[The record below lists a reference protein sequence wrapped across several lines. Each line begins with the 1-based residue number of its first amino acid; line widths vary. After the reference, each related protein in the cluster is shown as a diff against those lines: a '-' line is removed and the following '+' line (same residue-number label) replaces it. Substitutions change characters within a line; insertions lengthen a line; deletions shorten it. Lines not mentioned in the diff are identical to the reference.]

1 MRGPSPMQIFALFI
15 VALTSPNTAIAVE
28 QVAPTGALQD
38 QVGSERIVVEAQ
50 RDRRSEW
57 KRAESEHLVM
67 FSDGGEAELKRAAS
81 DVERL
86 HQLMVRLYARGG
98 EVAETAKL
106 KIILINSVP
115 SYRVLGLRNLRAEE
129 GPYVPPFAGQ
139 RFYDPREDGALL
151 ILPRADQVIDLDTSK
166 ARDAFCD
173 EMGADLLAVDKTCAD
188 VANRPAPIA
197 RPWEAILFSA
207 YAQHFILNYVPAG
220 YPRWYMDGIGAL
232 FSTVKIRR
240 DGAIDYAKISLA
252 SRQAF
257 RSYGCLNAADV
268 LTGAYRDSA
277 TTQMEWTPF
286 HAAALLHFFVYS
298 DLKPERRT
306 QFQHYMTAV
315 HQGTPMAQAAA
326 VFGDMRKLRREIASY
341 AERDGLTYARTEPA
355 GAAIDEP
362 SVTNLSLANAAML
375 EASIGLPS
383 RAMVDAPGDD
393 AEATMLVAETECRR
407 RRYQACLVAV
417 ESVLE
422 RFPDNA
428 QALGWKGVAL
438 TDAAVAGDVGA
449 RPDLLRRARAAI
461 ERAIERDDDA
471 PLPLIAYFESYTKAG
486 ERVPERGMSAMASAI
501 RLVPAAPAPRLALGA
516 ELVRQGHTDLARKL
530 LHPVLFGPYDSPE
543 RQAAEAMFTVPGVAA
558 PG

>member
-15 VALTSPNTAIAVE
+15 VALASPNAAIAVE
-28 QVAPTGALQD
+28 QVAPTGAVQD

-115 SYRVLGLRNLRAEE
+115 SYRALGLRNLRAEE

-166 ARDAFCD
+166 ARDALCD

-257 RSYGCLNAADV
+257 RSYGRLNAADV

-277 TTQMEWTPF
+277 TMQMEWTPF

-298 DLKPERRT
+298 DLKPELRT

-341 AERDGLTYARTEPA
+341 AEREGLTYARTEPA